1 MLEKRGFAEYKDF
14 DIALDKILVGTKR
27 KSFTTEHE
35 IKKRTA
41 VYQAGK
47 AISSI
52 LLKDAD
58 PIYKVS
64 ILPKGDKTSGAITK
78 SEVDKLSNNKKQI
91 RAILKVALAG
101 RASES
106 LFYNGGVSTRC
117 EEDMQRASKITL
129 SYMRKMAMDEEV
141 SLISAEKEDLSEKFN
156 QLLEEKGTDFLNEVY
171 SETTKLIT
179 ENKSQIEKLADYLLS
194 KETLSK
200 DEVKEYLNI

>member
-1 MLEKRGFAEYKDF
+1 M
-14 DIALDKILVGTKR
+14 
-27 KSFTTEHE
+27 
-35 IKKRTA
+35 
-41 VYQAGK
+41 
-47 AISSI
+47 
-52 LLKDAD
+52 KDAD

-117 EEDMQRASKITL
+117 EEDMQRASKIAL
-129 SYMRKMAMDEEV
+129 SYMRKMAMDEET

-156 QLLEEKGTDFLNEVY
+156 
-171 SETTKLIT
+171 
-179 ENKSQIEKLADYLLS
+179 
-194 KETLSK
+194 
-200 DEVKEYLNI
+200 